1 MASSLNLA
9 PSLLAAPA
17 EVHRPVRALKQ
28 GTKGRRCGR
37 NCSLLGVILNP
48 SLTSFLDVLLLQKS
62 MNDLEKA
69 PLVRLRPCVRAE
81 SASQGILV
89 KS

>member
-1 MASSLNLA
+1 MASSLNLT

-17 EVHRPVRALKQ
+17 GVRRPVRVLKQ
-28 GTKGRRCGR
+28 GTKGRRYDR
-37 NCSLLGVILNP
+37 SCSLLGVILNP

-69 PLVRLRPCVRAE
+69 PLVRL
-81 SASQGILV
+81 
-89 KS
+89 